1 MGLIFL
7 PKKIIIDVSYDIFV
21 EGVMKL
27 NNKGQALVEYLLII
41 AVISVVVVSLVK
53 LLGGY
58 LQDSM
63 TKTSCKL
70 IDKEYVEG
78 SKQARELANKIIRFI
93 FFLTPQRRFL
103 W

>member
-1 MGLIFL
+1 MLIFL

-78 SKQARELANKIIRFI
+78 SKPGEGTCQ
-93 FFLTPQRRFL
+93 
-103 W
+103 